1 MPTNDDPRPSAK
13 PDAVERHPQWGA
25 LSIEVEFYEL
35 ANGNNRI
42 WACVVRSQ
50 DQSETKDPFIA
61 GGEFPSRKAAR
72 EAAIR
77 EGREKIEADFAAS

>member
-13 PDAVERHPQWGA
+13 PDAVERHPQWGPLA
-25 LSIEVEFYEL
+25 IEIEFYEL

-42 WACVVRSQ
+42 WASIVRSQ

-61 GGEFPSRKAAR
+61 GREFPSGKAAR
-72 EAAIR
+72 EAALK
-77 EGREKIEADFAAS
+77 EGRDNIEADFAAS